1 LATSDAGIHDWE
13 WISTTPFR
21 PVRTHSVLIPS
32 YSHAKVLLAFPHDA
46 FVAHFFQ
53 AINKFESMVNQ
64 IKKNAE
70 DIEQRLD
77 MIRKTTL
84 FKPCPPNQLG
94 ELPSCKVMLMP
105 RSLCC

>member
-1 LATSDAGIHDWE
+1 M
-13 WISTTPFR
+13 PK
-21 PVRTHSVLIPS
+21 S
-32 YSHAKVLLAFPHDA
+32 YSRSRIMHLWRI
-46 FVAHFFQ
+46 FFQ

>member
-1 LATSDAGIHDWE
+1 
-13 WISTTPFR
+13 
-21 PVRTHSVLIPS
+21 
-32 YSHAKVLLAFPHDA
+32 
-46 FVAHFFQ
+46 
-53 AINKFESMVNQ
+53 MVNQ

-70 DIEQRLD
+70 DIEQRLH